1 MLVKGNWGEGVG
13 FVFILVLV
21 GFIVGV
27 FIDLVI
33 FWVGDVVDNFFCNV
47 VIVVSVIDVYGY
59 DIRK

>member
-47 VIVVSVIDVYGY
+47 VIVVFVIDVYGY

>member
-47 VIVVSVIDVYGY
+47 VIVVLVIDVYGY